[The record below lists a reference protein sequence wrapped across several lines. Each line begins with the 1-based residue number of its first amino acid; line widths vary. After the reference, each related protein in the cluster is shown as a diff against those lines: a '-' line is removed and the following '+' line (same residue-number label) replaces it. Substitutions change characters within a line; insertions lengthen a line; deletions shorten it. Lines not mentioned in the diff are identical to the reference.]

1 MNDSDPQPDSD
12 SQPDLFSQATREH
25 IPAGGESGE
34 PIGTSQQLFSIDSF
48 PPARPLPPGLDLGSN
63 PSGLAAGPV
72 PKELGRFHHIE
83 VVKSGG
89 FGIVCRAQDSQ
100 AGRVVALKFPRQEK
114 LRDASDLQ
122 MFVDEANRAMELDHP
137 GIVKTYSVETSAG
150 LLAIVQE
157 FIEGSDLRSLQPDFT
172 NHQVIA
178 TLVAKIAEAL
188 SYAHRRGIYHRDLKP
203 ANILIDRRGN
213 PYITDFGLA
222 LHEREQLFLPKQRC
236 GTPHYMP
243 PELVAG
249 LTRRLDG
256 RSDIWSLGVILYELL
271 TKRKPFQGVNEQEI
285 YEQIENNDP
294 RPPRQID
301 PTIDREL
308 QRICMKCLERQ
319 QRDRYPTADDLAED
333 LRHWVANPAGN
344 GRSVGS
350 KFVAR
355 GLRPFTADDA
365 EFFLEL
371 LPGSRDRH
379 GLPTAVKF
387 WLNRMV
393 PPTPVDR
400 VTPVG
405 ILFGPSG
412 SGKSSFVKA
421 GLLPLLGSDI
431 LTIYV
436 DCSLLETEQKLLRY
450 LLESLEDAPQDIPLV
465 DLCAGLS
472 QGLWRPRN
480 KAKVLL
486 VLDQLEQ
493 RLSRGDD
500 YLTSH
505 LSKALRYCDGRVL
518 QALLICRDDYLMSL
532 SRFTD
537 SLGLDVREGENA
549 QAIDLFDR
557 KHARNV
563 LVRYGQ
569 ACGQLPDAPGE
580 LTPAQEAFLQAV
592 VTQLAVADYVVC
604 VQLVLFAEMFRD
616 RPWTIAEL
624 DAIGGVSGTGEKFL
638 ESMFGPSG
646 RDKRLRELR
655 PLVEQILAALLPPPG
670 TDIRGG
676 SKTLLELQQ
685 RINTRAEQLE
695 PTLKILDERLK
706 LITSVESEVASG
718 AVSTGD
724 EKRYQLG
731 HDSLINSIRLWL
743 DRQWGRTPA
752 GRSQLQL
759 RELGSQVIPGQAPRY
774 LPSHWEWLTWQW
786 RLPTNLSRTP
796 GEQAVWAAAQ
806 RRFQQHLAMAG
817 ALAMVVAGVVWLGW
831 SELERQRRIESAVGT
846 VEQLVNHEYAALPA
860 VLQRIDAQAALT
872 VPRLRQVHEESAPD
886 SPARFRAA
894 LGLLGQS
901 VPPAASSWFSFQWNG
916 YPGWAPQTPSAST
929 PEQLRTELLQAVV
942 KPDLPA
948 TAVAVTIDRL
958 QTAQIEVGE
967 ELVRVANDA
976 SQDPRA
982 RFRAMVARLYF
993 EGPTPEWLGNGSLV
1007 VTAFAAEP
1015 AESWDDWLQLLRPAA
1030 VGLEPV
1036 WMEQLVGNHNA
1047 PPTALAWGALSLSR
1061 DQPAVLR
1068 RLADQLVDCRD
1079 EVFSSI
1085 LAAVERGDRVVAFT
1099 PLLQEKLAAVE
1110 DDWSRATLSV
1120 ALARL
1125 GQAEE
1130 LTRRLAA
1137 DSASSETILAIAAAK
1152 PGRLRMFEL
1161 QQIYDQ
1167 LTEPLTA
1174 PLVLRR
1180 SLLLAFAQHAEQM
1193 TDDVTRAWLG
1203 DVARK
1208 HIEQDVDA
1216 CCFSA
1221 SELIRRRMGY
1231 DDQKELRRNRRQ
1243 RGDERGI
1250 LGNVLIDQTGLAFSL
1265 IEVPMGESTV
1275 RVGVCTQELTAGQ
1288 IQEFLAE
1295 MDPADPIYGPTW
1307 EQDRA
1312 AAAESV
1318 GPNYP
1323 FLCLNR
1329 IRDLRLA
1336 YRYCNWL
1343 SQQNGIAADLWAY
1356 PTDLTEKKTGSAMV
1370 QSRQPS
1376 FRLLTSPEWTQAANS
1391 VYALSGLLGN
1401 QVPVISDY
1409 AWSIENSRVVV
1420 QPVATRLPD
1429 SAGLFDMFGN
1439 VGEICHAPTVTVAR
1453 FLELGNTV
1461 RAQQTALRNLNGSG
1475 PQTQVP
1481 TMAISNLH
1489 AGFRIAI
1496 VVQ

>member
-25 IPAGGESGE
+25 VPAGESGE
-34 PIGTSQQLFSIDSF
+34 PTDASQQLFSMDSL
-48 PPARPLPPGLDLGSN
+48 PPARPLPPGLDMGSN
-63 PSGLAAGPV
+63 ASGLAAGPI
-72 PKELGRFHHIE
+72 PTELGRFHHIE

-285 YEQIENNDP
+285 YEQIETNDP

-319 QRDRYPTADDLAED
+319 QRDRYPTADDLADD
-333 LRHWVANPAGN
+333 LRHWVANPSGN

-355 GLRPFTADDA
+355 GLRPFTVDDA
-365 EFFLEL
+365 DFFLEL

-379 GLPTAVKF
+379 GLPTSIKF
-387 WLNRMV
+387 WLNRIV
-393 PPTPVDR
+393 PPIPVDR

-421 GLLPLLGSDI
+421 GLLPLLGADVLSV
-431 LTIYV
+431 YV

-450 LLESLEDAPQDIPLV
+450 LLESLEKVPQDIPLV

-480 KAKVLL
+480 KTKVLL

-493 RLSRGDD
+493 RLARGDD
-500 YLTSH
+500 YLTSN

-518 QALLICRDDYLMSL
+518 QSLLICRDDYLMSL
-532 SRFTD
+532 SRFTA

-557 KHARNV
+557 KHARSV

-569 ACGQLPDAPGE
+569 ACGQLADAPGE
-580 LTPAQEAFLQAV
+580 LTEAQEDFLQAV
-592 VTQLAVADYVVC
+592 VTQLSVADYVVC

-624 DAIGGVSGTGEKFL
+624 DAIGGVAGTGEKFL
-638 ESMFGPSG
+638 ETMFGPSG
-646 RDKRLRELR
+646 RDKRLRELC
-655 PLVEQILAALLPPPG
+655 PLVEQILAALLPPAG
-670 TDIRGG
+670 TDMRGG

-718 AVSTGD
+718 DVPTGG
-724 EKRYQLG
+724 EKRYHLG
-731 HDSLINSIRLWL
+731 HDSLITSIRLWL
-743 DRQWGRTPA
+743 ERQWGRTAA
-752 GRSQLQL
+752 GRAQLQL
-759 RELGSQVIPGQAPRY
+759 RELGRQVIPGQAPRY

-786 RLPTNLSRTP
+786 RLPANLSRTL
-796 GEQAVWAAAQ
+796 GEQAVWRAAK
-806 RRFQQHLAMAG
+806 RRFLQHLTIAG
-817 ALAMVVAGVVWLGW
+817 ALAIVVAGGVWLGW
-831 SELERQRRIESAVGT
+831 SELDRQRRIQSAHAT
-846 VEQLVNHEYAALPA
+846 VEQLVNHEYAALPE

-872 VPRLRQVHEESAPD
+872 VPKLRQVYEQAAPGSAE
-886 SPARFRAA
+886 RFRAA

-901 VPPAASSWFSFQWNG
+901 VPPAGSAWFRFQWNW
-916 YPGWAPQTPSAST
+916 YPGWAPRTQSEATPQ
-929 PEQLRTELLQAVV
+929 QLQSELLQAIAT
-942 KPDLPA
+942 PNLPP
-948 TAVAVTIDRL
+948 TALAVIIDRL
-958 QTAQIEVGE
+958 QAAQVEVGD
-967 ELVRVANDA
+967 ELERVANDA
-976 SQDPRA
+976 RRDPRA
-982 RFRAMVARLYF
+982 RLRALVARLYF
-993 EGPTPEWLGNGSLV
+993 EGPTPDWLDNGSLV

-1015 AESWDDWLQLLRPAA
+1015 SESRNDWLELLRPAA
-1030 VGLEPV
+1030 VGLEPI
-1036 WMEQLVGNHNA
+1036 WMEHLVSNQSVSPA
-1047 PPTALAWGALSLSR
+1047 ALAWGGLRLSR

-1068 RLADQLVDCRD
+1068 RMADQLVDCRD
-1079 EVFSSI
+1079 EVYSSI
-1085 LAAVERGDRVVAFT
+1085 LEAVEREDRVTEFRG
-1099 PLLQEKLAAVE
+1099 LLQEKLAAVK
-1110 DDWSRATLSV
+1110 DDWSRAALSV
-1120 ALARL
+1120 AVARL
-1125 GQAEE
+1125 GQSEE
-1130 LTRRLAA
+1130 LIRRLAA
-1137 DSASSETILAIAAAK
+1137 DSTSVETILAIAATK
-1152 PGRLRMFEL
+1152 SGRLRTFEL
-1161 QQIYDQ
+1161 QQIYAQ
-1167 LTEPLTA
+1167 LAEPLTA

-1203 DVARK
+1203 DVARE
-1208 HIEQDVDA
+1208 HIEQDLDA

-1221 SELIRRRMGY
+1221 SELIRRRLGY
-1231 DDQKELRRNRRQ
+1231 DGQAELRRNRRQ

-1265 IEVPMGESTV
+1265 IEVPASESTV
-1275 RVGVCTQELTAGQ
+1275 RLGVCTQELSAGH
-1288 IQEFLAE
+1288 IQDFLAA
-1295 MDPADPIYGPTW
+1295 MDPMDPIYGPTL

-1312 AAAESV
+1312 AVAESA
-1318 GPNYP
+1318 GPDYP

-1343 SQQNGIAADLWAY
+1343 SQQNGIAADFWAY
-1356 PTDLTEKKTGSAMV
+1356 PTDLTETKTGSAMV

-1376 FRLLTSPEWTQAANS
+1376 FRLLTAPEWTQSAKSAD
-1391 VYALSGLLGN
+1391 ALSGLLGD
-1401 QVPVISDY
+1401 QSPVISDY

-1439 VGEICHAPTVTVAR
+1439 VGEICHAPTVSSPQFVD
-1453 FLELGNTV
+1453 LGNTV
-1461 RAQQTALRNLNGSG
+1461 RAQHAALRNQATGRIASYSSPL
-1475 PQTQVP
+1475 Q
-1481 TMAISNLH
+1481 ISNLH
-1489 AGFRIAI
+1489 TGFRVA
-1496 VVQ
+1496 VVVP